1 MNLRLLWNCLKGKK
15 FNMVEDRASKR
26 DGSIFLF
33 MNGRG
38 AVPILRGAAH
48 EQRAA
53 ERNGHKPHW
62 RDESLAN
69 LFKKLR
75 EEVDEMEAAFL
86 NEPNERKLEEYGDV
100 KWTATMI
107 ADHDYLLGEWEEK
120 PPWTLPE

>member
-1 MNLRLLWNCLKGKK
+1 MRG
-15 FNMVEDRASKR
+15 MV
-26 DGSIFLF
+26 
-33 MNGRG
+33 
-38 AVPILRGAAH
+38 H

-86 NEPNERKLEEYGDV
+86 NESNDRKLEEYGDV

-107 ADHDYLLGEWEEK
+107 ADHDHLLGEWEK